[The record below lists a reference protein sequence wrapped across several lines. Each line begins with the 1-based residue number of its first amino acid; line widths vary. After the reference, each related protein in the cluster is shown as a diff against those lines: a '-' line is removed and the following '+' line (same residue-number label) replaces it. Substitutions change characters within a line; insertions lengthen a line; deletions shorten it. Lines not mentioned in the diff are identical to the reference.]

1 MGWIS
6 LALGILGVVSGIM
19 QALMLLALPADRL
32 VAGLLATL
40 APDAQLPPALRWVLE
55 HLGLLNLLSLLSSA
69 LFSLV
74 SWGLLKRY
82 EWGRLGFIW
91 FLACSAVAGLAG
103 AFALARALPGA
114 IGAEAADLAQ
124 ADPLLLQIQS
134 ATAMVLLVAAALVAA
149 LHAAIIWKLRSKAVR
164 DEFMR

>member
-55 HLGLLNLLSLLSSA
+55 HLDLLNLLSLLSSV

-103 AFALARALPGA
+103 AFALARA
-114 IGAEAADLAQ
+114 
-124 ADPLLLQIQS
+124 PLLLQLQS
-134 ATAMVLLVAAALVAA
+134 ATAMVVLVAAALVAA